1 MKRIYLLLF
10 ALLTAST
17 LVAQNPTSYFMTGT
31 PLRSQW
37 NPAFTPERGYVN
49 IPIVGAIQLGT
60 EGNLALDNIL
70 YPSPDGGL
78 TTLFSGS
85 IPPSMALDGLEE
97 MNRIGVATNI
107 NLIGF
112 GAYTKKRQHFWSFG
126 LNLRANLDT
135 SLPYGLFDFMKNGNS
150 ANIAGLGLSNEE
162 YAEAAFSYTFPLLKE
177 RLHIGV
183 RAKLLFGLARAT
195 LNFSQFD
202 ASLGADAWRAHAVGE
217 LELSGIT
224 PGTKTL
230 DDGRL
235 VYDMEEF
242 FDEFKA
248 PAGYGFGFDI
258 GATFTPIKNLTVSA
272 SVNDIGALFWSKSAT
287 SLGSVNREIHFTG
300 VETDEHGNAI
310 QPEFDLEELD
320 FDVMDSKGL
329 SQSLCTSFNVGGEY
343 NFLDSRIG
351 VGLFY
356 NARLWEYK
364 TRHNLTLSANFRPL
378 KWLHVSGSY
387 SFVDNRAN
395 AVGLALNLCPSW
407 INFYVATDI
416 LLSKK
421 SPQWLPVSQS
431 NMNITFGLAVPL
443 KGKQ

>member
-1 MKRIYLLLF
+1 MKRIYLLLLG
-10 ALLTAST
+10 LLATSA
-17 LVAQNPTSYFMTGT
+17 LVAQNPSTYFMTGT
-31 PLRSQW
+31 PLRGEW
-37 NPAFTPERGYVN
+37 NPAFTPERGYIN
-49 IPIVGAIQLGT
+49 IPVIGGIQIGT
-60 EGNLALDNIL
+60 EGNLALDQIF
-70 YPSPDGGL
+70 YPTADGSL

-85 IPPSMALDGLEE
+85 IPPSVVLDGLEE
-97 MNRIGVATNI
+97 MNRIGLSTNL

-112 GAYTKKRQHFWSFG
+112 GAYTQKRHHFWSFG
-126 LNLRANLDT
+126 LNLRSNLDT
-135 SLPYGLFDFMKNGNS
+135 NLPYSLFDFMKSGNS
-150 ANIAGLGLSNEE
+150 ADIAGLGLSNEE

-183 RAKLLFGLARAT
+183 RAKLLVGLARAS

-217 LELSGIT
+217 LELSGMM
-224 PGTKTL
+224 PATKTL
-230 DDGRL
+230 DDGRM
-235 VYDMEEF
+235 VYDMEEIA
-242 FDEFKA
+242 DDFKA
-248 PAGYGFGFDI
+248 PAGYGFGFDV
-258 GATFTPIKNLTVSA
+258 GATFTPIKNLTLSA

-287 SLGSVNREIHFTG
+287 SLGSVNREINFTG

-320 FDVMDSKGL
+320 FDVENAEGITS
-329 SQSLCTSFNVGGEY
+329 SLCTSFNVGGEY
-343 NFLDSRIG
+343 NFLSSRIG

-356 NARLWEYK
+356 NAQLWEYK

-378 KWLHVSGSY
+378 KWLHVTGSY

-407 INFYVATDI
+407 INFFIGTDI

-421 SPQWLPVSQS
+421 TPQWVPIAQS

-443 KGKQ
+443 KKR